1 MTLTLEEGLSEG
13 LKTQFIDEMVILHNL
28 KNLTTSKTVIE
39 NKVNI
44 KMSNPQ
50 MLALVVKK
58 INTLNVTVTIS
69 DSTDTIIVLD

>member
-28 KNLTTSKTVIE
+28 KNVTTSKTVLE

-50 MLALVVKK
+50 MLDFVVKK
-58 INTLNVTVTIS
+58 INKSNVTITIS
-69 DSTDTIIVLD
+69 DLTDTIIVLD

>member
-28 KNLTTSKTVIE
+28 KNVTTSKTVIE
-39 NKVNI
+39 NKVNV

>member
-28 KNLTTSKTVIE
+28 KNVTTSKTVIE
-39 NKVNI
+39 NKVNV

-58 INTLNVTVTIS
+58 INTLTVTVTIS